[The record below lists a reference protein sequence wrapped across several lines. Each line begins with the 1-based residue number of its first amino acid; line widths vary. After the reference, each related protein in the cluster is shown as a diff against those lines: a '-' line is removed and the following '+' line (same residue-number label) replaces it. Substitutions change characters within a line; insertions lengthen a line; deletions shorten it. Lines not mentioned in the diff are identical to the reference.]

1 MRNFLLFIGGV
12 IVGAGATYLY
22 QKNRYE
28 EMIQE
33 EVESLREHMREKEC
47 KCGETCD
54 KDMENPDAKKI
65 ESDKEDI
72 IDYPESLDQVKKI
85 INYNKYS
92 SHEDEI
98 TASKIEKTY
107 VVTPEEFAS
116 IPGFDTDT
124 FYYHHDDI
132 ISNENQEMVDDVEN
146 ILGLSISDI
155 KAQFGVYEDD
165 AVYIRNMELQCDY
178 EILRE
183 ESDFTRRNRD

>member
-1 MRNFLLFIGGV
+1 MFIGGV

-33 EVESLREHMREKEC
+33 EVESLREHMREKES
-47 KCGETCD
+47 KD
-54 KDMENPDAKKI
+54 KQGMTKDQWEEYKKD
-65 ESDKEDI
+65 EDHKEMKRDKEDLERAEVI
-72 IDYPESLDQVKKI
+72 ITTNS
-85 INYNKYS
+85 YNSAFNDHKN
-92 SHEDEI
+92 DI
-98 TASKIEKTY
+98 VSKFEKPF

-132 ISNENQEMVDDVEN
+132 ISNDNQEMVDDVEN

-183 ESDFTRRNRD
+183 ESDFTRRNGD